1 MTMYLIFSF
10 ILLVCLVI
18 ETGGFQ
24 SLPMRRSARRS
35 NSMSMLNTDVNSF
48 QETINVFNK
57 VSIFLSDSSVSE
69 DEVLVATGQ
78 TSELPDP
85 AFAIAFA
92 AILLIGVGALQFS
105 LGDLTKEEGQARV
118 KDFLATK
125 RDTERKTLRISNDDL
140 GL

>member
-1 MTMYLIFSF
+1 MYLLFSF
-10 ILLVCLVI
+10 MLLVCLVI

-24 SLPMRRSARRS
+24 SLPIRRSAIRS
-35 NSMSMLNTDVNSF
+35 TSLSMLNTDVNSF

-125 RDTERKTLRISNDDL
+125 RDTERKRGYFD
-140 GL
+140 

>member
-1 MTMYLIFSF
+1 MTMYLLFSF
-10 ILLVCLVI
+10 ILLICLVI

-125 RDTERKTLRISNDDL
+125 RDTERKRGYFD
-140 GL
+140 

>member
-1 MTMYLIFSF
+1 MYLLFSF
-10 ILLVCLVI
+10 MLLVCLVM

-125 RDTERKTLRISNDDL
+125 RDTERKRGYFD
-140 GL
+140 